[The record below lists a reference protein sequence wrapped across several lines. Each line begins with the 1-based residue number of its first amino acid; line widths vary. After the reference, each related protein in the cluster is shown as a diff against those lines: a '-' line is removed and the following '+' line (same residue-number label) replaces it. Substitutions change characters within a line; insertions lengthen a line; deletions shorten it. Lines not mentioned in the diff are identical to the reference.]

1 MTMIKTTHQPH
12 RAHNRNHRASRLALN
27 EALGGQNE
35 PYHHEAQ
42 WVILRHGKIQ
52 GPFGTA
58 EVIDK
63 ISHLQVGPRDAL
75 WRPSQTGWQSIE
87 NFVQQLGPDM
97 KHQLYKM
104 RQQHKAAQQAAQT
117 TKTARQ
123 AVGAQK
129 FKTLQKQARSYLDG
143 GSAQGRCHA
152 STQQG
157 ERALARPPEAAGED
171 AVAARLRRC
180 AMPVLSS

>member
-75 WRPSQTGWQSIE
+75 WRPSQTGWQSVE
-87 NFVQQLGPDM
+87 NFVKCLKPELRHHI
-97 KHQLYKM
+97 HQSHQ
-104 RQQHKAAQQAAQT
+104 RRRRAQMAKKSLKPASG
-117 TKTARQ
+117 RQ
-123 AVGAQK
+123 AESPSLAACSATAKPKPLTRAQVDIP
-129 FKTLQKQARSYLDG
+129 A
-143 GSAQGRCHA
+143 
-152 STQQG
+152 
-157 ERALARPPEAAGED
+157 EAAGED